1 MIPGKTVVP
10 SHDPC
15 EGTKKMVAA
24 AVACAKPSHQ
34 PPPPPSKQAF
44 IVDFGQNIA
53 GVVRLKA
60 PAQPKEGQT
69 ITVRH
74 CEVLEVRKRR
84 FFSHF
89 YINAIILPRQ
99 ARDKHRKNSKKG
111 RFLAAPT
118 PLRRPRGCAQ
128 KKDPVLPHA
137 LMNAAVVCQD
147 RLGST
152 TEDSWKR
159 GCCGFLPLQNRRAW
173 LLLWGTCQR
182 SEYRSETRISLFFCA
197 I

>member
-24 AVACAKPSHQ
+24 AVACAKPPHQ
-34 PPPPPSKQAF
+34 PHQPPPSKQAF

-111 RFLAAPT
+111 TTFSCSTHPSPT
-118 PLRRPRGCAQ
+118 PPRVRTE
-128 KKDPVLPHA
+128 KKTP
-137 LMNAAVVCQD
+137 
-147 RLGST
+147 
-152 TEDSWKR
+152 
-159 GCCGFLPLQNRRAW
+159 
-173 LLLWGTCQR
+173 
-182 SEYRSETRISLFFCA
+182 FCPTL
-197 I
+197 